1 MADDEKDYYQQ
12 RAEAEIALAQRAEH
26 PDACRSHYL
35 LAGYYLD
42 IVHNAAP
49 EEAAEHAKET
59 PPPSL
64 RAEGAAIQV

>member
-12 RAEAEIALAQRAEH
+12 RAEAEIVLAQKAEH

-42 IVHNAAP
+42 IVHNEAP
-49 EEAAEHAKET
+49 ADTPEPVIREAAI
-59 PPPSL
+59 
-64 RAEGAAIQV
+64 AE